1 MSYHII
7 GDQDTVLGYR
17 FAGVTGDVVE
27 TEEEARAAFR
37 AALADRSLM
46 ILLLTEAVEH
56 MLGAEVTAHRMA
68 AIPPYVT
75 IVQDIWGP
83 RGNRRSL
90 QELIGEAV
98 GVKIAR
104 NDGDEA

>member
-1 MSYHII
+1 M
-7 GDQDTVLGYR
+7 LGCR
-17 FAGVTGDVVE
+17 VAGVTGDVVE

-46 ILLLTEAVEH
+46 ILLLTEAVED

-75 IVQDIWGP
+75 IVQDIWAP